1 MDEAVAGIDNRSLWE
16 EARKLSKCTNKLP
29 NTMDGKTDE
38 IEISHIFSEKYR
50 SLYNS
55 VGYSKRNMDLLRK
68 DIASRITNGCASNSD
83 MADHTHSNTASEVK
97 NAVEMLK
104 NDKKEENGLN
114 SNHLK
119 YGNDRML

>member
-1 MDEAVAGIDNRSLWE
+1 M
-16 EARKLSKCTNKLP
+16 SKCTNKLP
-29 NTMDGKTDE
+29 NTMHGKTDE
-38 IEISHIFSEKYR
+38 TEITHIFIEKYR

-83 MADHTHSNTASEVK
+83 IADHKHSITASEVK

-114 SNHLK
+114 SNHIIH
-119 YGNDRML
+119 GTDRLFL